1 MSWQCWADE
10 KFSREK
16 EMHEEIY
23 GSGGILVIN
32 DRNDQE
38 EN

>member
-1 MSWQCWADE
+1 
-10 KFSREK
+10 
-16 EMHEEIY
+16 MHEEVH

-38 EN
+38 ENEENERSVRGLLCLSIK